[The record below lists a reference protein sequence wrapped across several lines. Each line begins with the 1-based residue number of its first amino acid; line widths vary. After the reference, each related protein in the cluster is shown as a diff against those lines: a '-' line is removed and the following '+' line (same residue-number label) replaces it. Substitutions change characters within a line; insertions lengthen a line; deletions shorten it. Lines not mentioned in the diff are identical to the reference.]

1 MNNKEIKNMTRGAAI
16 AAFYIILIALF
27 RFTNETDLIF
37 LIFPLPL
44 LIYYRVS
51 SFKWC
56 LLVEAVVLVISFF
69 VVGNIYNYVGVV
81 LVNVLAS
88 VVFVY
93 ALNNINNK
101 VIDFIIIYI
110 TYIFLEFFVLFFTN
124 YFVFGI
130 DINTYIEQTIVEFS
144 TIFSFLNETILKR
157 CVYIA
162 LPVSLIIYALLRI
175 AINYLLYNLV
185 GIRLGVVNKEEFKFK
200 ILYSKFFILIYSFIV
215 VLSFVS
221 SYFFLNNF
229 NLFSSITYGFVIS
242 VLFIMSIYLII
253 QGSLFLKYIFL
264 DLNQGVLMIFVLL
277 SIIIFP
283 IGIILGI
290 ISNFKMR

>member
-1 MNNKEIKNMTRGAAI
+1 MNNKEIKNMTRGAAV

-27 RFTNETDLIF
+27 RLTSDTDFVF

-51 SFKWC
+51 NFKWC
-56 LLVEAVVLVISFF
+56 LLTAAVVLVISFF
-69 VVGNIYNYVGVV
+69 VVGNVYSYVGVV

-88 VVFVY
+88 LIFVY
-93 ALNNINNK
+93 AINKINNK
-101 VIDFIIIYI
+101 LINFIIIYA

-144 TIFSFLNETILKR
+144 TIFSFLDETILRR

-162 LPVSLIIYALLRI
+162 LPVSLIIYALLKI
-175 AINYLLYNLV
+175 LINILLYYLV
-185 GIRLGVVNKEEFKFK
+185 GIRLNVVKKEEFKFK
-200 ILYSKFFILIYSFIV
+200 ILYSKLIPCIYMILIVLTFISNYFFIT
-215 VLSFVS
+215 
-221 SYFFLNNF
+221 NF
-229 NLFSSITYGFVIS
+229 NLFNSITYGFIIS
-242 VLFIMSIYLII
+242 ILFILSMYLII

-264 DLNQGVLMIFVLL
+264 DLKQSILTIFALL

>member
-1 MNNKEIKNMTRGAAI
+1 MNNKEIKNMTRGAAV

-27 RFTNETDLIF
+27 RLTSDTDFLF

-44 LIYYRVS
+44 LIYYRIS
-51 SFKWC
+51 NFKWC
-56 LLVEAVVLVISFF
+56 LLTEVVVLVISFF
-69 VVGNIYNYVGVV
+69 VVGNIYSYVGVV

-88 VVFVY
+88 FIFVY
-93 ALNNINNK
+93 AINKINNK
-101 VIDFIIIYI
+101 LINFVIIYA

-144 TIFSFLNETILKR
+144 TIFSFLDETILRR
-157 CVYIA
+157 CVYVA
-162 LPVSLIIYALLRI
+162 LPVSLIIYALLKI
-175 AINYLLYNLV
+175 LINMLLYYLV
-185 GIRLGVVNKEEFKFK
+185 GIRLNEVKKEEFKFK
-200 ILYSKFFILIYSFIV
+200 ILYSKVIPFIYIILIVLTFIL
-215 VLSFVS
+215 
-221 SYFFLNNF
+221 SYFFMTDF
-229 NLFSSITYGFVIS
+229 NLFNSITYGFIIS
-242 VLFIMSIYLII
+242 ILFILSMYLII

-264 DLNQGVLMIFVLL
+264 DLKQSILTIFILL

-283 IGIILGI
+283 IGVILGI